1 MNYFKTFVSA
11 SLAAATLSGC
21 QKEQP
26 EKTNI
31 LFILVDDMQ
40 SDAIAALGNRDTYT
54 RPVDSRGNGFYTYL
68 YERGAVRSV
77 VNAQPGHAD
86 DGTWG
91 VRSTE

>member
-54 RPVDSRGNGFYTYL
+54 PNIDRLINGGMAFIRTGRCA
-68 YERGAVRSV
+68 ERCQCPAG
-77 VNAQPGHAD
+77 PC
-86 DGTWG
+86 
-91 VRSTE
+91 

>member
-31 LFILVDDMQ
+31 LFI
-40 SDAIAALGNRDTYT
+40 
-54 RPVDSRGNGFYTYL
+54 P
-68 YERGAVRSV
+68 
-77 VNAQPGHAD
+77 
-86 DGTWG
+86 
-91 VRSTE
+91 

>member
-54 RPVDSRGNGFYTYL
+54 R
-68 YERGAVRSV
+68 SV